1 MTTKYDPPSV
11 DDTGPS
17 LTSDEIYDSE
27 VGKKFTEALEE
38 QRIEK
43 CFEEIKQV
51 LKKYE
56 CMIHIAGGFGLE
68 IWKND
73 LSKHECYSPK
83 DFDK

>member
-27 VGKKFTEALEE
+27 VGKKFTEALE
-38 QRIEK
+38 QQKIEK

-51 LKKYE
+51 LRKYGCKLCIDE
-56 CMIHIAGGFGLE
+56 YFVKIE
-68 IWKND
+68 SND
-73 LSKHECYSPK
+73 DFEFYDTS